1 MLQASTVANASLVN
15 VNPPLPS
22 SDIPLLFPA
31 VFIRDM
37 VVDPIQK
44 VARIRQ
50 YSLMPYM
57 CQAILSLVTSINK
70 TPTVLYDESH
80 TFLYEFMVRF
90 GVKPK
95 DIEEYVEESSS
106 KSSTHNRQLLTKNC
120 SKLKKLGKK
129 TKGKQ

>member
-1 MLQASTVANASLVN
+1 MIFQVSTGNTCVN

-37 VVDPIQK
+37 MVDPVGKI
-44 VARIRQ
+44 ARILQ
-50 YSLMPYM
+50 YSLLPSM
-57 CQAILSLVTSINK
+57 CQAIQNLVVSVQT
-70 TPTVLYDESH
+70 TPKILYDESH

-95 DIEEYVEESSS
+95 DIEQYVENSISHHQL
-106 KSSTHNRQLLTKNC
+106 STASLA
-120 SKLKKLGKK
+120 KLKKLKK
-129 TKGKQ
+129 LKQKSEK